1 MCVVHQRERMMRRN
15 AFSQETLQLVVSVA
29 NTNRGANTRRFRGL
43 LRSSRRKHR
52 PGLGTGYANRPP
64 TGSKV
69 NRIVWG
75 NKGRGGHQYR
85 PCLSSTSVE
94 ADRYGGFQ
102 IHLSGG
108 CSIAV
113 LPCSCNQMEWILM
126 FPAGGSLMLING
138 VPTKSSRHPANARTR
153 RERGEEAETT

>member
-1 MCVVHQRERMMRRN
+1 MERILVGSEDYYAAAGGNTDPAWEPGMPTGHLQDQKLTELFGEIRDGEVINTGPALVVH
-15 AFSQETLQLVVSVA
+15 
-29 NTNRGANTRRFRGL
+29 
-43 LRSSRRKHR
+43 
-52 PGLGTGYANRPP
+52 
-64 TGSKV
+64 
-69 NRIVWG
+69 
-75 NKGRGGHQYR
+75 
-85 PCLSSTSVE
+85 SVE

-102 IHLSGG
+102 IHLSGE